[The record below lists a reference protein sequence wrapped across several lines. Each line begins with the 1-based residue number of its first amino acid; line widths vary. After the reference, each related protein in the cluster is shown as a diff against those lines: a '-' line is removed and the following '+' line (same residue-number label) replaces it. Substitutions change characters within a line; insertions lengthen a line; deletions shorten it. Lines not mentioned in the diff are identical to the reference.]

1 MTIKRK
7 RGSSLEE
14 VLVKQM
20 TNIIRRYQDSIKK
33 SKKSDVKGE
42 LFNASAILQYARQ
55 TQPQFRRKSQAQLS
69 KAIDKALSE
78 IRKTSEVI
86 EIDDDSDS
94 EFEVDESVQMM
105 EVKDTN
111 FFNRSIQNMYKN
123 SSSHNN
129 GDDVQ
134 SIDSVTEIKSS
145 PEKKEKEK
153 DSLAVEDSTT
163 TVSTQRVPR
172 LSSAPPDLKTSN
184 SDNESVASTALS
196 RRVRKKSRTLL
207 DNVESKKRKLMD
219 SNGSNNENKYAP
231 PAVKLENVGGIEH
244 ILQDIIQLIL
254 MPFKHLEI
262 HLHLGIKPPRGILL
276 HGPPGCGKT
285 LLANAIAGELNVP
298 FLSISAPSIVSGMS
312 GESEKKLREF
322 FEEAKEQAPCLLF
335 IDEIDAITPKRET
348 AQREME
354 RRIVA
359 QLLTCLD
366 DLSLEKTNNRPVMI
380 IGATNRPDALDPA
393 LRRAGRFDR
402 EISMGVPDEE
412 GREKIL
418 KVLCKDLRLSDDLN
432 FRVLAK
438 LTPGYVGADLSALTS
453 EAGMIA
459 VERIYGNL
467 LNSVEEEEEEKEKV
481 KEEEVENKEKES
493 VEESDQAMEKDEKED
508 VKEDGEG
515 MDIDEPVS
523 ETKPNEDENDTKI
536 ESKTEAETKPVIKKD
551 ITSKPQEITLEILS
565 KFIKSKSEPLTE
577 EELKPLC
584 ITIEDFQKAVKK
596 VQPSSKR
603 EGFATVPGV
612 SWDDIG
618 ALETVR
624 EELNMAVVEP
634 IRHPEYFAAV
644 GITAP
649 MGVLLYGPPG
659 CGKTLLAKAVAN
671 ESHSN
676 FISVKGPELLNKY
689 VGESERAIRQV
700 FSRARASSPCVIFF
714 DELDAIRPKRSNDT
728 DSTSSARLVN
738 TLLTEMDGLDNRKQ
752 VFVIAA
758 TNRPELIDSAMV
770 RPGRLDR
777 MLYVDLPTAPERL
790 DILKT
795 ITKKTPLDHT
805 IDLEKIANDPRCEG
819 FSGADLASLVREAS
833 VTALRTSIYKNET
846 SIKKSTLSL
855 TDVLPDT
862 KKIDNIYVC
871 PSHFDVAFTKIV
883 RSVSPKDY
891 RSYKLMSKRLSG
903 VRGKFISK
911 SDSIEDIPSGAQDT
925 PTVEKPVE
933 NATPAT
939 Q

>member
-1 MTIKRK
+1 MCNVI
-7 RGSSLEE
+7 L
-14 VLVKQM
+14 
-20 TNIIRRYQDSIKK
+20 RYQESLKK
-33 SKKSDVKGE
+33 SNNNDIKSE
-42 LFNASAILQYARQ
+42 MNNTAAILQYARQ
-55 TQPQFRRKSQAQLS
+55 TQPQYRRKNESQLR
-69 KAIDKALSE
+69 KAIDKAFSE
-78 IRKTSEVI
+78 LKKNNEII
-86 EIDDDSDS
+86 EIEDDTDS
-94 EFEVDESVQMM
+94 EFEMDEGVQMM

-123 SSSHNN
+123 SNN
-129 GDDVQ
+129 NNNNNDVQ
-134 SIDSVTEIKSS
+134 SVDSSVDPKANDN
-145 PEKKEKEK
+145 KND
-153 DSLAVEDSTT
+153 DSKAEESVIIN
-163 TVSTQRVPR
+163 RNIPR
-172 LSSAPPDLKTSN
+172 QSSAPPDLKASNN
-184 SDNESVASTALS
+184 SDTESVMTTASVNTSS
-196 RRVRKKSRTLL
+196 RRIRKKSRTVI
-207 DNVESKKRKLMD
+207 DNVESKKRKTNE
-219 SNGSNNENKYAP
+219 SSGSNNENKYAP
-231 PAVKLENVGGIEH
+231 PTIKLENVGGIEH

-312 GESEKKLREF
+312 GESEKKLREI

-432 FRVLAK
+432 FRALAK

-459 VERIYGNL
+459 VERIYSNL
-467 LNSVEEEEEEKEKV
+467 LTSVEEEEE
-481 KEEEVENKEKES
+481 KEEEEKSKEQYNEENNSEKMNNNNGMEIDEPESKPVEIKKEENNSLTLKNKKEKEL
-493 VEESDQAMEKDEKED
+493 
-508 VKEDGEG
+508 
-515 MDIDEPVS
+515 
-523 ETKPNEDENDTKI
+523 KPH
-536 ESKTEAETKPVIKKD
+536 
-551 ITSKPQEITLEILS
+551 EITLEILS
-565 KFIKSKSEPLTE
+565 KFIKYKSEPLTE
-577 EELKPLC
+577 EELKPIC

-714 DELDAIRPKRSNDT
+714 DELDAICPKRSNDT

-777 MLYVDLPTAPERL
+777 MLYVDLPTAAERL

-795 ITKKTPLDHT
+795 ITKKTPLDST
-805 IDLEKIANDPRCEG
+805 IDLEKIATDPRCEG

-833 VTALRTSIYKNET
+833 VTALRTNIYKNET
-846 SIKKSTLSL
+846 SIKKASTSLSL
-855 TDVLPDT
+855 MDTLPDP
-862 KKIDNIYVC
+862 KKIENIYVC
-871 PSHFDVAFTKIV
+871 PSHFDVAFSKIV

-903 VRGKFISK
+903 VRGKFVSK
-911 SDSIEDIPSGAQDT
+911 SDSIEDLPSQPSKDT
-925 PTVEKPVE
+925 NSTDKPM
-933 NATPAT
+933 TPN
-939 Q
+939 

>member
-1 MTIKRK
+1 MVAKRK
-7 RGSSLEE
+7 RGSSLED

-20 TNIIRRYQDSIKK
+20 TNIINRYQDSIKK

-42 LFNASAILQYARQ
+42 LFNTSAILQYARQ

-78 IRKTSEVI
+78 IRKSSEVI

-123 SSSHNN
+123 STGN
-129 GDDVQ
+129 GTISNTEDVQ
-134 SIDSVTEIKSS
+134 SVDSVTEIKPN

-153 DSLAVEDSTT
+153 EISVVDDTNTANPPTT
-163 TVSTQRVPR
+163 PRVPR
-172 LSSAPPDLKTSN
+172 QSSAPPDLKASV
-184 SDNESVASTALS
+184 SDNESVTSSAVVG
-196 RRVRKKSRTLL
+196 RRIRKKSRTLL
-207 DNVESKKRKLMD
+207 DNVESKKRKLGD

-285 LLANAIAGELNVP
+285 LLANAIAG
-298 FLSISAPSIVSGMS
+298 
-312 GESEKKLREF
+312 
-322 FEEAKEQAPCLLF
+322 
-335 IDEIDAITPKRET
+335 
-348 AQREME
+348 
-354 RRIVA
+354 
-359 QLLTCLD
+359 
-366 DLSLEKTNNRPVMI
+366 
-380 IGATNRPDALDPA
+380 
-393 LRRAGRFDR
+393 
-402 EISMGVPDEE
+402 
-412 GREKIL
+412 
-418 KVLCKDLRLSDDLN
+418 VLCKDLRLSDDLN

-459 VERIYGNL
+459 VERIYGSL
-467 LNSVEEEEEEKEKV
+467 LNSVEEEEEEEGE
-481 KEEEVENKEKES
+481 KEEEKEIKKEKDEE
-493 VEESDQAMEKDEKED
+493 VEGDNAMEKDEEKEEE
-508 VKEDGEG
+508 VKEETEEG

-523 ETKPNEDENDTKI
+523 ETKETIANDTDKDDDADAI
-536 ESKTEAETKPVIKKD
+536 NTDNKTTETETNNKCIIKKNSG
-551 ITSKPQEITLEILS
+551 TTAKPQEITLEILS

-714 DELDAIRPKRSNDT
+714 DELDAICPKRSNDT

-795 ITKKTPLDHT
+795 ITKKTPLDST

-833 VTALRTSIYKNET
+833 VTALRTSIYKNES

-862 KKIDNIYVC
+862 KKVDHIYVC

-883 RSVSPKDY
+883 RSVSPKVASN
-891 RSYKLMSKRLSG
+891 R
-903 VRGKFISK
+903 
-911 SDSIEDIPSGAQDT
+911 
-925 PTVEKPVE
+925 
-933 NATPAT
+933 
-939 Q
+939 

>member
-1 MTIKRK
+1 
-7 RGSSLEE
+7 
-14 VLVKQM
+14 
-20 TNIIRRYQDSIKK
+20 
-33 SKKSDVKGE
+33 
-42 LFNASAILQYARQ
+42 
-55 TQPQFRRKSQAQLS
+55 
-69 KAIDKALSE
+69 
-78 IRKTSEVI
+78 
-86 EIDDDSDS
+86 
-94 EFEVDESVQMM
+94 
-105 EVKDTN
+105 
-111 FFNRSIQNMYKN
+111 MYKN
-123 SSSHNN
+123 NN
-129 GDDVQ
+129 GNGNNDDLQ
-134 SIDSVTEIKSS
+134 SVDSTTTTESKTVT
-145 PEKKEKEK
+145 EKKEKEEK
-153 DSLAVEDSTT
+153 NKEFSIAEDTPS
-163 TVSTQRVPR
+163 SSQRVPR
-172 LSSAPPDLKTSN
+172 QSSAPPDLKASTT
-184 SDNESVASTALS
+184 SDNENVTSTALT
-196 RRVRKKSRTLL
+196 RRIRKKSRTLI
-207 DNVESKKRKLMD
+207 DNIETKKRKLTD
-219 SNGSNNENKYAP
+219 NGSNNENKYAP
-231 PAVKLENVGGIEH
+231 PSVKLENVGGIEH

-298 FLSISAPSIVSGMS
+298 FLNISAPSIVSGMS

-380 IGATNRPDALDPA
+380 IGATNRPDSLDPA

-432 FRVLAK
+432 FRALAK

-467 LNSVEEEEEEKEKV
+467 LNSVEEEEEE
-481 KEEEVENKEKES
+481 NKENENES
-493 VEESDQAMEKDEKED
+493 EQEQQDDSTMEKDEEEKE
-508 VKEDGEG
+508 EEEREGEEG
-515 MDIDEPVS
+515 EEKDTEESMDIDEPVS
-523 ETKPNEDENDTKI
+523 ETKKDETEK
-536 ESKTEAETKPVIKKD
+536 ESETENKPLIKKD
-551 ITSKPQEITLEILS
+551 GIKPHEITLEILS
-565 KFIKSKSEPLTE
+565 KFIKSKSEPLTD

-612 SWDDIG
+612 SWDDVG

-714 DELDAIRPKRSNDT
+714 DELDAICPKRSNDT

-795 ITKKTPLDHT
+795 ITKKTPLDNT

-855 TDVLPDT
+855 SNALPDDDT
-862 KKIDNIYVC
+862 KKIDSIYVC
-871 PSHFDVAFTKIV
+871 PSHFDVAFSKIV

-911 SDSIEDIPSGAQDT
+911 SESIEDVSSAPKDT
-925 PTVEKPVE
+925 PTPSTEKPEDVSTTTT
-933 NATPAT
+933 TPFLTLYQHNYLPSRISKDIFRKGASLFSRVRHLLPIDQLT
-939 Q
+939 GIIKHVGQILSFKKAKIDRNLLNIKILSNWYTYIFDD